1 MRENR
6 ERASLDWDKKMN
18 DELEAYFE
26 PLSEAAPSG
35 ADLEYDPDFAH
46 MEKAAQGSPDQEF
59 GETHI
64 EALPPDWE
72 SVLDACQSLLERAKD
87 LRVAVYYVQ
96 ARLVL
101 SGIRGLR
108 DGLQLIAVFTEKFW
122 DSVYPQLDADD
133 DNDPTIRINAL
144 MALNKTGGLI
154 RQLRDT
160 PILASRVVGQFT
172 LVDCA
177 IARGE
182 IPPPSDMPE
191 PPTQKKIEAAVLSCD
206 ASELRQLHDAVEDCL
221 KYVAAMDSA
230 FGERL
235 GYASG
240 PNLEV
245 LTKELKSIAKYH
257 KTWLDQLHALEP
269 PEPAASTVPASGG
282 QESTSPSAMISA
294 TRTSTDPLIMGAGSF
309 AIGRREDALEA
320 LDKIIRW
327 FERFEPSSPLPML
340 LKRAR
345 RLSTLSFMEILRDI
359 SPDGLNQAALI
370 VGGESLE
377 QAAGGVA
384 HDDEEDEDD
393 DDRPIKSSRRV
404 APAPDDY

>member
-1 MRENR
+1 MT
-6 ERASLDWDKKMN
+6 
-18 DELEAYFE
+18 DELAAYFE
-26 PLSEAAPSG
+26 PLSQDSPSG
-35 ADLEYDPDFAH
+35 VDLEYDPEYAR
-46 MEKAAQGSPDQEF
+46 MEKAAQGTPDQEY

-72 SVLDACQSLLERAKD
+72 AVLDACQNLLERAKD
-87 LRVAVYYVQ
+87 LRVAVYYAH

-108 DGLQLIAVFTEKFW
+108 DGLQLIAVFTDKFW

-144 MALNKTGGLI
+144 LALNKAGGLL
-154 RQLRDT
+154 RQLRET
-160 PILASRVVGQFT
+160 PILASRAVGQFT

-191 PPTQKKIEAAVLSCD
+191 PPTQKKIDAAVLSCNAND
-206 ASELRQLHDAVEDCL
+206 LRQMYEAVEECL
-221 KYVAAMDSA
+221 KFVSAIDSA

-235 GYASG
+235 GYATG
-240 PNLEV
+240 PNLEA
-245 LTKELKSIAKYH
+245 LTKELKNIAKYH
-257 KTWLDQLHALEP
+257 KTWLDQLKALEP
-269 PEPAASTVPASGG
+269 PAPVAAAAAGEQAGEQTV
-282 QESTSPSAMISA
+282 SAPHAATQMISA
-294 TRTSTDPLIMGAGSF
+294 APNSAQPVVMGAGSF

-340 LKRAR
+340 LKRAK

-370 VGGESLE
+370 VGGDS
-377 QAAGGVA
+377 QADSHATA
-384 HDDEEDEDD
+384 HDAHDADD
-393 DDRPIKSSRRV
+393 DDEDEPPTKSSRRV
-404 APAPDDY
+404 APGPDDY